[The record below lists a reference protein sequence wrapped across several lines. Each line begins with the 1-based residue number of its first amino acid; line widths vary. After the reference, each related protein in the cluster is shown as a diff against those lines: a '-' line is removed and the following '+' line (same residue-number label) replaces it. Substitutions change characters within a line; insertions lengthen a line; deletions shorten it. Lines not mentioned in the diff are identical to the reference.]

1 MISEAITSLKHD
13 DHGSLRQ
20 AVLKY
25 VQDTYSLTQPGFRA
39 LFNNAVRKG
48 VEQGRFRQPKGPLG
62 PILLVNKD
70 KKSVASKTRAAT
82 AAKRPRSSSMSKA
95 SKPSRTTTR
104 DNKPVATPRRALTG
118 KIKDQSKLTEKV
130 KAKTATK
137 LKLPPKANG
146 TKAKEPKEA
155 AKSKTKDTT
164 TTKAKPTKAKAKT
177 APKLSRSTK
186 AASTRKLTR
195 VSA

>member
-1 MISEAITSLKHD
+1 MISEAITSLKHN

-70 KKSVASKTRAAT
+70 KKPVASKTRAAT

-104 DNKPVATPRRALTG
+104 NKPVATPRRALTG

-130 KAKTATK
+130 KARSATK

-164 TTKAKPTKAKAKT
+164 TKAKPSKAKAKT